1 MKITIKLERAADA
14 YEALVKL
21 SREKLAYRTAHAMML
36 LKKELHKEA
45 EFLQDE
51 ELKIAKEHAVL
62 DEEGKIKWV
71 GAGKFQIREG
81 MQKQYRK
88 AMQEL
93 LETEVSIE
101 QMKAAIPPENITL
114 EQMEALDGLL
124 IFEEG

>member
-21 SREKLAYRTAHAMML
+21 SREKLTYRTAHAMML

-62 DEEGKIKWV
+62 NEEGEIQWI
-71 GAGKFQIREG
+71 GDGKFQIREG

-93 LETEVSIE
+93 LETEVLIE
-101 QMKAAIPPENITL
+101 QMKAAIPPESITM
-114 EQMEALDGLL
+114 EQLEALEGLL

>member
-21 SREKLAYRTAHAMML
+21 SREKLAYRTAHAMMMI
-36 LKKELHKEA
+36 KKELHKEA

-62 DEEGKIKWV
+62 NGEGEIQWI
-71 GAGKFQIREG
+71 GDGKFQIRDG

-93 LETEVSIE
+93 LETEVLIE

>member
-1 MKITIKLERAADA
+1 MKVTIKLERAADA

-21 SREKLAYRTAHAMML
+21 SREKLTYRTAHAMML

-62 DEEGKIKWV
+62 NEAGEIQWIGD
-71 GAGKFQIREG
+71 GKFQIREG

-93 LETEVSIE
+93 LETEVLIE